1 MKIKNNTKKS
11 MKVGKTFLTI
21 QYFLE
26 IYHF

>member
-1 MKIKNNTKKS
+1 MKFQNNTKKS
-11 MKVGKTFLTI
+11 MEVGKKFMKI